1 MGIILV
7 KAFIISGLAL
17 IISYFG
23 IKFIMKHMKQ
33 FLIILGTLTFCTC
46 VGFDIYF
53 SKFYQKNET
62 AIKVSEEIKDEL
74 TKVSEKFDIHDYVIK
89 NVKQK
94 DGVNMTVVSEID
106 TALYEIIEVYRK
118 ILNDPKYMPL
128 ITSANDYIGHSK
140 NSAHYHGKAIDIRIK
155 DLDKAVKKNI
165 IDVIK
170 VTLGN
175 NYTVLHEDVGTANE
189 HLHVQLKRS

>member
-1 MGIILV
+1 M
-7 KAFIISGLAL
+7 
-17 IISYFG
+17 
-23 IKFIMKHMKQ
+23 
-33 FLIILGTLTFCTC
+33 
-46 VGFDIYF
+46 
-53 SKFYQKNET
+53 
-62 AIKVSEEIKDEL
+62 SEEIKDEL
-74 TKVSEKFDIHDYVIK
+74 TKVSEKFNIHDYVIK
-89 NVKQK
+89 NAKQK
-94 DGVNMTVVSEID
+94 EGVNMTVVSEID

-140 NSAHYHGKAIDIRIK
+140 NSAHYQGKAIDIRVK

-175 NYTVLHEDVGTANE
+175 NYTVLHEDRGTANE

>member
-46 VGFDIYF
+46 VGLDIYF

-62 AIKVSEEIKDEL
+62 AIKVSEEIADE
-74 TKVSEKFDIHDYVIK
+74 I
-89 NVKQK
+89 
-94 DGVNMTVVSEID
+94 
-106 TALYEIIEVYRK
+106 A
-118 ILNDPKYMPL
+118 
-128 ITSANDYIGHSK
+128 
-140 NSAHYHGKAIDIRIK
+140 
-155 DLDKAVKKNI
+155 
-165 IDVIK
+165 DVIK
-170 VTLGN
+170 AGKG
-175 NYTVLHEDVGTANE
+175 D
-189 HLHVQLKRS
+189 